1 MKNFH
6 THTAR
11 CGHATGTVEEYVQ
24 AAIQRNLTHLG
35 FSDHVPLPD
44 DSWNIRMPYS
54 QLADYNIDMEQARNT
69 YSEIK
74 IYKGAE
80 CDYKPEYL
88 NYFKEELLGEYN
100 MDYLMAGVHYIPV
113 DGDWLNCFQAENSK
127 KNLYAYTD
135 FIIKVIDCDLFSFIA
150 HPDVFAHFYHVWDD
164 DAQVCSRAILE
175 AASQKNRIL
184 EINGSGYRKDL
195 LETSSGKR
203 RPYPIDDFWLL
214 ASEYNVP
221 VIINSD
227 AHDPEYVGDFGDG
240 FRLAEKFGLKI
251 AELPFL

>member
-6 THTAR
+6 THTSR
-11 CGHATGTVEEYVQ
+11 CGHARGTVVDYVE
-24 AAIQRNLTHLG
+24 AAIEKKMTHLG

-44 DSWNIRMPYS
+44 DNWNIRMPYS
-54 QLADYNIDMEQARNT
+54 QLPDYMSDMEQAKDSYT
-69 YSEIK
+69 DIK

-88 NYFKEELLGEYN
+88 SYFKDELLGKCD
-100 MDYLMAGVHYIPV
+100 MDYLMAGIHFIPV
-113 DGDWLNCFQAENSK
+113 DGEWLNCFQVENSK
-127 KNLYAYTD
+127 INLYAYTD

-150 HPDVFAHFYHVWDD
+150 HPDVFAHFYHVWDV

-195 LETSSGKR
+195 LETSFGRR

-227 AHDPEYVGDFGDG
+227 AHDPEYVADFGDG
-240 FRLAEKFGLKI
+240 FKLAENLGLNI
-251 AELPFL
+251 VDLPFI